1 MTDLREQLNEA
12 WTSAETQS
20 AEPEKVVATSEDN
33 TAPAP
38 AEPAEIITAPNSYTK
53 EAKDWFATLPQ
64 DNQKYLAEREK
75 QYEQGLSR
83 ARNQYSWVD
92 KIYND
97 RKDALTAQGYKSTQD
112 YINDL
117 VLISDALHKDPSAT
131 IELLRTNY
139 GLTDNNG
146 GQQTQ
151 DNALLREIKAL
162 KETVN
167 KQQSY
172 LDYQEQQKTFEEYN
186 SFINAKDDNGNLKHA
201 YFDDVKAEMANLFKA
216 GLATNFEDAYN
227 QAVWRVESVRN
238 KLIAE
243 QANAATVQKAVE
255 TQKAKTAAFEPS
267 AKATPSAK
275 KRSLR
280 EELEHNMAIYGD
292 E

>member
-1 MTDLREQLNEA
+1 MTDLRDQLNEA
-12 WTSAETQS
+12 WTSAEQQS

-33 TAPAP
+33 QTAT
-38 AEPAEIITAPNSYTK
+38 AEPVEVITAPNSYTK

-64 DNQKYLAEREK
+64 DNQRYLAEREK

-92 KIYND
+92 KVYND
-97 RKDALTAQGYKSTQD
+97 RKEALAQQGYKSAQD

-117 VLISDALHKDPSAT
+117 VLISDALNKNPSET
-131 IELLRTNY
+131 IKALQTNY
-139 GLTDNNG
+139 GLTDNG

-162 KETVN
+162 QETVSQ
-167 KQQSY
+167 QQSY
-172 LDYQEQQKTFEEYN
+172 LNNQQQEKIAGEYN
-186 SFINAKDDNGNLKHA
+186 SFVNAKDDNGNLKHA
-201 YFDDVKAEMANLFKA
+201 YFEDVKAEMANLFNA
-216 GLATNFEDAYN
+216 GLAKNFEDAYN
-227 QAVWRVESVRN
+227 QAIWRVESVRD

-243 QANAATVQKAVE
+243 KAAGAQVKNEAV

-267 AKATPSAK
+267 AKAEPTPK

-280 EELEHNMAIYGD
+280 EEIEHNMAIYGD

>member
-12 WTSAETQS
+12 WTSAEQQS
-20 AEPEKVVATSEDN
+20 AEPQTVVATSEDN
-33 TAPAP
+33 QTAT
-38 AEPAEIITAPNSYTK
+38 AEPVEVITAPNSYTK

-64 DNQKYLAEREK
+64 DTQRYLAEREK

-92 KIYND
+92 KVYND
-97 RKDALTAQGYKSTQD
+97 RKDALTQQGYKSAQD

-117 VLISDALHKDPSAT
+117 VLISDALNKNPSET
-131 IELLRTNY
+131 IKALQNNY
-139 GLTDNNG
+139 GLTDNG

-162 KETVN
+162 QETVSQ
-167 KQQSY
+167 QQSY
-172 LDYQEQQKTFEEYN
+172 LNNQQQEKIAGEYN
-186 SFINAKDDNGNLKHA
+186 SFVNAKDDNGNLKHA
-201 YFDDVKAEMANLFKA
+201 YFEDVKAEMANLFNA
-216 GLATNFEDAYN
+216 GLAKNFEDAYN
-227 QAVWRVESVRN
+227 QAIWRVESVRN

-243 QANAATVQKAVE
+243 KAAGTQVKNEAV

-267 AKATPSAK
+267 AKSEPSAK
-275 KRSLR
+275 KRTLR

>member
-12 WTSAETQS
+12 WTSAEQQS

-33 TAPAP
+33 QTAT
-38 AEPAEIITAPNSYTK
+38 AEPVEVITAPNSYTK

-64 DNQKYLAEREK
+64 DNQRYLAEREK

-83 ARNQYSWVD
+83 ARNQYSWVE
-92 KIYND
+92 KNYND
-97 RKDALTAQGYKSTQD
+97 RKEALTALGYKTPQEWA
-112 YINDL
+112 NDL
-117 VLISDALHKDPSAT
+117 VLWFDAYSKDPVETSERMKQYALGNDYT
-131 IELLRTNY
+131 
-139 GLTDNNG
+139 G

-162 KETVN
+162 QETVN
-167 KQQSY
+167 QQQSY
-172 LDYQEQQKTFEEYN
+172 LNNQQQEKIAGEYN
-186 SFINAKDDNGNLKHA
+186 SFVNAKDDNGNLKHA
-201 YFDDVKAEMANLFKA
+201 YFEDVKAEMANLFNA
-216 GLATNFEDAYN
+216 GLAKNFEDAYN

-238 KLIAE
+238 KLIASISAGA
-243 QANAATVQKAVE
+243 QAQKAVE

-267 AKATPSAK
+267 AKAEPSAK
-275 KRSLR
+275 KRTLR

>member
-12 WTSAETQS
+12 WTSAEQQS

-33 TAPAP
+33 QTAT
-38 AEPAEIITAPNSYTK
+38 AEPVEVITAPNSYTK

-64 DNQKYLAEREK
+64 DNQRYLAEREK

-92 KIYND
+92 KVYND
-97 RKDALTAQGYKSTQD
+97 RKDALAQQGYKSAQD

-117 VLISDALHKDPSAT
+117 VLISDALNKNPSET
-131 IELLRTNY
+131 IKALQTNY
-139 GLTDNNG
+139 GLTDNG

-162 KETVN
+162 QETVSQ
-167 KQQSY
+167 QQSY
-172 LDYQEQQKTFEEYN
+172 LNNQQQEKIAGEYN
-186 SFINAKDDNGNLKHA
+186 SFVNAKDDNGNLKHA
-201 YFDDVKAEMANLFKA
+201 YFEDVKAEMANLFNA
-216 GLATNFEDAYN
+216 GLAKNFEDAYN
-227 QAVWRVESVRN
+227 QAIWRVESVRD

-243 QANAATVQKAVE
+243 KAAGAQVKNEAV

-267 AKATPSAK
+267 AKAEPSAK

-280 EELEHNMAIYGD
+280 EEIEHNMAIYGD